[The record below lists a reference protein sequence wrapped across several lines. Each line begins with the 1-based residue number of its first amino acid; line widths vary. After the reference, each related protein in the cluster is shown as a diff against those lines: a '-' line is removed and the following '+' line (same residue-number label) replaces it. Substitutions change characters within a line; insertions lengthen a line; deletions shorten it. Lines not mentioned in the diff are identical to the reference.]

1 MTTVLIEIRGGLLEA
16 VTATEDI
23 EYILID
29 YDNLDGDKKIEEDVQ
44 LYSPDGILTKEQL
57 CKEYLTAAKHNN
69 EIYRACNGETE

>member
-29 YDNLDGDKKIEEDVQ
+29 YDNLDGNKKIEEDVQ
-44 LYSPDGILTKEQL
+44 LY
-57 CKEYLTAAKHNN
+57 
-69 EIYRACNGETE
+69 